1 MVTRSAACHC
11 ASICSIRLQSHSST
25 AFALADSSSLV
36 SIFVAARLISNYY
49 MPTRPM
55 STRFFVVAPMV
66 YCFRLEHKLDVMPRY
81 VLSEIDAHDQDENS
95 GR

>member
-1 MVTRSAACHC
+1 
-11 ASICSIRLQSHSST
+11 
-25 AFALADSSSLV
+25 
-36 SIFVAARLISNYY
+36 
-49 MPTRPM
+49 M